1 MWFFY
6 YIMLTR
12 EVRMAILHNIRVL
25 SMSIVEV
32 FYEVSVL
39 Q

>member
-12 EVRMAILHNIRVL
+12 EERIAILHNIRVL
-25 SMSIVEV
+25 SMFIVEV